1 MNNKELL
8 PCPFCGGEAESIDFF
23 PRFFVKCKNCGAN
36 TGFHLNISNAIE
48 AWNER
53 NPSEKPNSS
62 SQIPEVV
69 ETGNCKYLP
78 KLTRSDI
85 KKMFKP
91 LQWEELEK
99 RTTYEDGF
107 TEVYRSAESNLFFGM
122 LKFHIFKYHNEF
134 KELRLLD
141 SFKGQS
147 ISIKSENCSLE
158 EAKQYARN
166 WLVNLICSALG
177 VEE

>member
-48 AWNER
+48 SWNSR
-53 NPSEKPNSS
+53 NNPKKQDSS
-62 SQIPEVV
+62 NTNVV
-69 ETGNCKYLP
+69 ETGNYKYLP
-78 KLTRSDI
+78 QLTRSDI
-85 KKMFKP
+85 ELMVKP
-91 LQWEELEK
+91 LQWEDLEK

-122 LKFHIFKYHNEF
+122 LKFRIFKFYNEF

-141 SFKGQS
+141 CFKGQS
-147 ISIKSENCSLE
+147 ISIQSGNYSLDE
-158 EAKQYARN
+158 IKQYAQM
-166 WLVNLICSALG
+166 WLVNLVCSALG